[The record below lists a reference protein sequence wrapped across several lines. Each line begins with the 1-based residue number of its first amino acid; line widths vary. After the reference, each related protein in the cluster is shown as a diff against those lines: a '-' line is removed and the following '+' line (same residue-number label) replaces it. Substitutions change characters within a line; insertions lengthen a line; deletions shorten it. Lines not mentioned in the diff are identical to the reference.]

1 MSAFS
6 QKRTFVMAAP
16 PASARTLRSDAEVQ
30 EAPQNGEFAIKEP
43 SVVVNL
49 PMLMWPV
56 GQQPG

>member
-1 MSAFS
+1 
-6 QKRTFVMAAP
+6 MAAP